1 MPTETSEAAPTGRRS
16 RLSEARE
23 REIYQVVEGLLRE
36 HGYDALTMD
45 EVATAARAS
54 KATLYRRWN
63 TKAELVVSMLKQL
76 KPPSVTEVRADTL
89 AETLVEQLR
98 AAGRRLSEEASL
110 MRGLGMAMHQNPELL
125 AAFREMLLLP
135 ELTATRKLLDEA
147 RERGE
152 LPPNG
157 PDAEHLLY
165 MVLGALLGRPL
176 YEDKQP
182 DTDFLVEY
190 ARTVILPALGLRA

>member
-1 MPTETSEAAPTGRRS
+1 MSTETTQAAPAGRRS
-16 RLSEARE
+16 RLSESRE
-23 REIYQVVEGLLRE
+23 REIYQVVERLLRE

-45 EVATAARAS
+45 EVAAARAS
-54 KATLYRRWN
+54 KATLYRRWK
-63 TKAELVVSMLKQL
+63 TKAELVVSMLKAL
-76 KPPSVTEVRADTL
+76 KPPIATEVRAGTL
-89 AETLVEQLR
+89 AETLLEQMR
-98 AAGRRLSEEASL
+98 FAGRRLHEEAGL

-125 AAFREMLLLP
+125 AAFRDMLLRP
-135 ELTATRKLLDEA
+135 ELDATRKLLDEA

-152 LPPNG
+152 LPANG

-165 MVLGALLGRPL
+165 MVLGAILGREL
-176 YEDKQP
+176 FEDEQP